1 MEIRNGIAVLCYGF
15 LDFSIRFVLAWLRS
29 EQIKNDMLLQFEFS
43 IVVKTL
49 NLELEQIVD
58 EL

>member
-1 MEIRNGIAVLCYGF
+1 MVLLFSVMASKISVYGI
-15 LDFSIRFVLAWLRS
+15 VLAWLRS
-29 EQIKNDMLLQFEFS
+29 EQILNDMLLQFEFS